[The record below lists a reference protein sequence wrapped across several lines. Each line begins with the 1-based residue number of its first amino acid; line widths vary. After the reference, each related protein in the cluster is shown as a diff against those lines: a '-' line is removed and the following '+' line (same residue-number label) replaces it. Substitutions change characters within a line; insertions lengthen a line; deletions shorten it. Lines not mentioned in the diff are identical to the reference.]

1 MPASPGP
8 GFPHPGT
15 TGSSARATFP
25 RLWHLLFA
33 ATAITAITSLLLTT
47 WFDLHPCH
55 LCIFQRLLFMLLALL
70 SAFVIWGRS
79 PGARLVAAWLFLLA
93 ALGGTAVAAYQSWL
107 QWQPPGGATC
117 DGGPP
122 GPIERLVEWLGQLQ
136 PELFLA
142 TGLCGDK
149 GMTLGPL
156 SLANLAF
163 LAFLACVVLA
173 GVAVGRSI
181 RSSRENT
188 T

>member
-1 MPASPGP
+1 MPAPPGP
-8 GFPHPGT
+8 GHAHPRAID
-15 TGSSARATFP
+15 SFARVAFS

-33 ATAITAITSLLLTT
+33 ATAITAITSLLLTL

-70 SAFVIWGRS
+70 SAFVIWGR
-79 PGARLVAAWLFLLA
+79 PQGARLVAAWLFLLT
-93 ALGGTAVAAYQSWL
+93 ALGGAAVAAYQSWL
-107 QWQPPGGATC
+107 QWRPPGGVTC
-117 DGGPP
+117 DGGPL

-142 TGLCGDK
+142 TGLCADK
-149 GMTLGPL
+149 GMTLGAL

-163 LAFLACVVLA
+163 LAFLACAVLA
-173 GVAVGRSI
+173 GLGIGRLI

>member
-1 MPASPGP
+1 MPTFPGP
-8 GFPHPGT
+8 GLPHPRA
-15 TGSSARATFP
+15 TGSSARAAFP
-25 RLWHLLFA
+25 WLWYLLFA
-33 ATAITAITSLLLTT
+33 ATAITTITSLLLTI

-70 SAFVIWGRS
+70 AAFVIWGR
-79 PGARLVAAWLFLLA
+79 PQGARLVAASLFLLT

-117 DGGPP
+117 DGGPL

-149 GMTLGPL
+149 GMTLGAL

-163 LAFLACVVLA
+163 LAFLSCVVLA
-173 GVAVGRSI
+173 GLAIWRSI
-181 RSSRENT
+181 RSSQENNA
-188 T
+188 